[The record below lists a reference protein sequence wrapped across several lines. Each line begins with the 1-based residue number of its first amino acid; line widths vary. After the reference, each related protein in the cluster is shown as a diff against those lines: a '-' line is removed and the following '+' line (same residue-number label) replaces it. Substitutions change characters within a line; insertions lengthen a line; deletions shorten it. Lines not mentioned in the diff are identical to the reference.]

1 MNIVGIENI
10 TPYDGVYEFS
20 VYQNEGEVDLGNKDM
35 FICDLKAI
43 LTKVQAP
50 YVERLGKSL
59 NVLVLV
65 SNYNLKFD
73 KTKIKEDIKEL
84 IYQEIYDENLEKENI
99 DIMFIQS

>member
-10 TPYDGVYEFS
+10 TPYEGVYEFS
-20 VYQNEGEVDLGNKDM
+20 VYQNEGEIDLGNKNV
-35 FICDLKAI
+35 FICDLKVI

-59 NVLVLV
+59 SVLALL
-65 SNYNLKFD
+65 SNYNPKFD
-73 KTKIKEDIKEL
+73 KTQTQEDIKEL